1 MTIKSVEEIEQ
12 ALAWGEQ
19 SELAE
24 LLILIEVYIM
34 AYRRLVVGGVVVAL
48 ALLVGWGL
56 MRDPLLL
63 VAALAIGFIAGFV
76 AWLLK

>member
-19 SELAE
+19 SELTE

-63 VAALAIGFIAGFV
+63 VAALAIGFVAGFV

>member
-1 MTIKSVEEIEQ
+1 MTDKSLDEIEQ
-12 ALAWGEQ
+12 ALDWGEQ

-24 LLILIEVYIM
+24 LIILIGVFIM
-34 AYRRLVVGGVVVAL
+34 AYKRVVQGGVVVAL

-63 VAALAIGFIAGFV
+63 AAALVIGFIAGFV
-76 AWLLK
+76 ALVLK